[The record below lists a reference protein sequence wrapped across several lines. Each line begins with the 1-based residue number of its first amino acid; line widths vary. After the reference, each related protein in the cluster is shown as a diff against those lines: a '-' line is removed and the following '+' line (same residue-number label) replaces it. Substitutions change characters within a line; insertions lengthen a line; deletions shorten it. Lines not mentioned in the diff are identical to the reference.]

1 MLLYLGK
8 RIVGLVTVLLV
19 MSFIVFC
26 LQAIIPTDP
35 ARAMAGPTAPLAT
48 VEKVREQL
56 GLNDPLLTQYGR
68 FIGNLLSGELGTS
81 IRTRQPIASDI
92 RKYAPASVE
101 LGLVALLFGVA
112 IAALLALLQS
122 SSQKSAPIRLLVLA
136 AGSMPIFLSALLLVY
151 VFWFKLGWLPGVGR
165 LYARRFS
172 GPTGLNLLDGFLV
185 GRPEISLDA
194 LSHLVLPGF
203 ALALPVA
210 VAVSRSLNGA
220 LVDVMKQSYI
230 RTGRGKGLSE
240 ATVVLRHGLR
250 NAASAPL
257 AMIGLQVGLL
267 FGNLLIVERIFAWPG
282 LGLYT
287 VQAFASS
294 DLPAVLGVSM
304 VFGAFYIVINALV
317 EIAQSLADPRIGL

>member
-1 MLLYLGK
+1 MIVYLGK
-8 RIVGLVTVLLV
+8 RLVGLVAVLLV

-35 ARAMAGPTAPLAT
+35 ARAMAGPTAPLET
-48 VEKVREQL
+48 VEKVRQQL

-68 FIGNLLSGELGTS
+68 FIGKLASGELGTS
-81 IRTRQPIASDI
+81 IRTRQPIAADI
-92 RKYAPASVE
+92 RKY
-101 LGLVALLFGVA
+101 
-112 IAALLALLQS
+112 
-122 SSQKSAPIRLLVLA
+122 A

-151 VFWFKLGWLPGVGR
+151 TFWFKLGWLPGVGR
-165 LYARRFS
+165 LYVRRFS

-185 GRPEISLDA
+185 GRPDVSLDA
-194 LSHLVLPGF
+194 LSHLILPGL
-203 ALALPVA
+203 ALALPIA
-210 VAVSRSLNGA
+210 IAVSRSLNGA

-240 ATVVLRHGLR
+240 TAVVLRHGLR

-304 VFGAFYIVINALV
+304 VFGAFYIVVNALV
-317 EIAQSLADPRIGL
+317 EVGQSLADPRIGL